1 MRCNYG
7 LAMKKKVILVQDNQ
21 DILEIMDEVLV
32 EEGFDVTSS
41 LTTDPL
47 KKVDK
52 IEPDLVIIDEHIK
65 GTVKGSQVIKALKS
79 DERTVDIPAVLT
91 STSNNLASL
100 AEDCKADDFINKP
113 FEIDEMLNTVKK
125 NITTKKNT

>member
-1 MRCNYG
+1 LRCNYG

-79 DERTVDIPAVLT
+79 DERTVNIPAVLT

>member
-113 FEIDEMLNTVKK
+113 FEIDEMLDTVKK

>member
-1 MRCNYG
+1 
-7 LAMKKKVILVQDNQ
+7 MKKKVILVQDNQ

>member
-1 MRCNYG
+1 LRCNYG

-113 FEIDEMLNTVKK
+113 FEIDEMLDTVKK